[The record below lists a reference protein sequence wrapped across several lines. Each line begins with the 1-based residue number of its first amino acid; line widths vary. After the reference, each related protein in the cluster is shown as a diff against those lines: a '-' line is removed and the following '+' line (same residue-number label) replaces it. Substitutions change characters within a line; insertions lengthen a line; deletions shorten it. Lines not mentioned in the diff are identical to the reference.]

1 MKEIMVI
8 YKHRQRTQLKQ
19 ILNRI
24 SNIIQNPSEESWKIK
39 TKPRKGSGSAPSN
52 KFFPRCEIWEW
63 KGEKQ
68 HES

>member
-39 TKPRKGSGSAPSN
+39 TKPRKGVRERTSN
-52 KFFPRCEIWEW
+52 KFFPRCEIWER